1 MCKSEKEK
9 VTFIQY
15 EIPPLKTGEYTVEV
29 NQVVNQNPGTFTQSK
44 QFAVAG
50 ERFSIDSSEIMAV
63 YPENLAR
70 GEFDG
75 IFPHVLFNRRTL
87 PWERDSVDGVPD
99 APWMAVLLFNS
110 NELPV
115 RSTATAKD
123 LVTAGTAITVIGGD
137 VAKKELGTLPKNY
150 LSYPGI
156 EKLDYGE
163 LPSDKCDIIDIPIE
177 VFNRIAPSAVDLQY
191 LAHIREVDTTDSEDK
206 DQAEEVGRYA
216 VLTGN
221 RIPVKN
227 ATSYVYLVSIENM
240 GGYLPAEDGTP
251 SEKIPVGTTTVRF
264 ITYKNWS
271 FVGSDTDESFK
282 AMVENLNKASDGKQ
296 GLSCLQMPF
305 EGTPPEASRVKLA
318 LENQAKDQMTD
329 EDADVLLKNAFCM
342 GYVPHSHHMRHGGD
356 TVSWYRGPF
365 VPYPANADTFTP
377 ISCPDSANRYD
388 PQTGLFD
395 VSYGTAWQIGQLL
408 AIQNMDF
415 ATTLYNWKKSLSH
428 DEALAAE
435 IELVNEKLKGLDVFS
450 EMLMAKRDIAP
461 AIPAAISD
469 WMGRLKLLHGVPM
482 NYLIPDERM
491 LPKESLHFFYL
502 DFNWIHALAD
512 GAYSIG
518 RATEG
523 ELKADIKSIDRVMAS
538 ARVALRSIRRKSPLL
553 EGYENQQGQVTG
565 LLLRSGVM
573 TGWPRVVVK
582 GYSDMEGEAEIPKLR
597 VCRLSDNILLCLFDG
612 VVKMVTVSEPP
623 EHMHTGVESKADG
636 FAVTCREVIGN
647 EPGKQY
653 LVNPAGGSPDA
664 DIPLRADNQTIRV
677 KNGADSIM
685 NKLKNDFK
693 QNITS
698 FTSAEYAM
706 ETTKGVV
713 KVEFQNK
720 N

>member
-1 MCKSEKEK
+1 MCNLKNEK

-29 NQVVNQNPGTFTQSK
+29 SQVVNQDPGTFTQSR
-44 QFAVAG
+44 QFVVSG
-50 ERFSIDSSEIMAV
+50 ERFAIDPSEIKAV

-70 GEFDG
+70 GEFCG

-87 PWERDSVDGVPD
+87 PWERDSVDGVPE
-99 APWMAVLLFNS
+99 AAWLAVLLFNE
-110 NELPV
+110 NELPI
-115 RSTATAKD
+115 RAAATAKD
-123 LVTAGTAITVIGGD
+123 LVAMGTAITVIGG
-137 VAKKELGTLPKNY
+137 GTKTETGTMPKGY

-163 LPSDKCDIIDIPIE
+163 SPNDKCEIIDIPIDI
-177 VFNRIAPSAVDLQY
+177 FNKIAPSAVDLQY
-191 LAHIREVDTTDSEDK
+191 LSHIREVDTTDSEDK
-206 DQAEEVGRYA
+206 EQDDELGRYA
-216 VLTGN
+216 VVTSN
-221 RIPVKN
+221 RIPAKN
-227 ATSYVYLVSIENM
+227 GTSYVYLVSIENM
-240 GGYLPAEDGTP
+240 GAFLPEEDGTP
-251 SEKIPVGTTTVRF
+251 SKAIPPGTTKVRL
-264 ITYKNWS
+264 IAYKSWS
-271 FVGSDTDESFK
+271 FIASDTDESFK
-282 AMVENLNKASDGKQ
+282 SMVESLNKASDGKQ
-296 GLSCLQMPF
+296 GLSCLQLPID
-305 EGTPPEASRVKLA
+305 GIPPEASRVALA
-318 LENQAKDQMTD
+318 LENQAKDKMTD
-329 EDADVLLKNAFCM
+329 EDAEVLLKNAFCM
-342 GYVPHSHHMRHGGD
+342 GYVPHSHHLRHGGD

-365 VPYPANADTFTP
+365 VPYPAGTNIAIP

-388 PQTGLFD
+388 PQTGMFD

-408 AIQNMDF
+408 ALQNKDF
-415 ATTLYNWKKSLSH
+415 ASTLYKWKKSLSH

-435 IELVNEKLKGLDVFS
+435 IELINEKLKGLEVFS
-450 EMLMAKRDIAP
+450 HMLTAKENALP
-461 AIPAAISD
+461 PIPATISD

-482 NYLIPDERM
+482 NYLVPDERM

-523 ELKADIKSIDRVMAS
+523 ELLADKRHIERVMVS
-538 ARVALRSIRRKSPLL
+538 ARAASKNVRKDSALLNS
-553 EGYENQQGQVTG
+553 YENQQGQVTG
-565 LLLRSGVM
+565 ILLRSGVM

-582 GYSDMEGEAEIPKLR
+582 GYSDMEGEKEIPKLR

-612 VVKMVTVSEPP
+612 VVKMATVSEPP
-623 EHMHTGVESKADG
+623 EHMHTGVESTADG
-636 FAVTCREVIGN
+636 FAVTCREVVGN

-653 LVNPAGGSPDA
+653 LINPSGGSPDA
-664 DIPLRADNQTIRV
+664 NIPVRGDNQTIRI
-677 KNGADSIM
+677 KNGADNIM